1 MKIYD
6 LVHELLIKDVSLR
19 NSDLKLIWAVLEKT
33 DKVRN
38 NFISYT
44 NFMSSIPH
52 ESITRARRK
61 IQQLHPELKA
71 VKEVEEKRKEREA
84 KFPKLIFEEINNV

>member
-6 LVHELLIKDVSLR
+6 IVHELLLKNVSLR

-33 DKVRN
+33 GKVRN

-44 NFMSSIPH
+44 NFMSSISH

-61 IQQLHPELKA
+61 VQELHPELKA
-71 VKEVEEKRKEREA
+71 VKEVEDKRQERKE
-84 KFPKLIFEEINNV
+84 KFPKLIFEEIENV

>member
-33 DKVRN
+33 GKVRN

-44 NFMSSIPH
+44 NFGIKGAEAPL
-52 ESITRARRK
+52 TNLL
-61 IQQLHPELKA
+61 LHRSL
-71 VKEVEEKRKEREA
+71 
-84 KFPKLIFEEINNV
+84 